1 MAIATA
7 THPLIGYETE
17 TSTWM
22 QYLRSGSFQPTIASA
37 YGAGRGWVA
46 LLPFLAAMA
55 AAIVLGA
62 CATER
67 MRLTPRALA
76 AGIAAAATW
85 ALLAAIMP
93 TTLGLDS
100 AALHKIVAAGDP
112 TALHKP
118 WGPYPLT
125 DLVLVALGA
134 GLLSLML
141 ARLLRHRRRP
151 ALPRER
157 GGRVPERSPE
167 TIAATV
173 RA

>member
-22 QYLRSGSFQPTIASA
+22 QYLSSGSFQPTIASA

-46 LLPFLAAMA
+46 LLPFLAAIA
-55 AAIVLGA
+55 AAIGLGA
-62 CATER
+62 YATER
-67 MRLTPRALA
+67 MRLTLRALA
-76 AGIAAAATW
+76 AGVAAAATW
-85 ALLAAIMP
+85 ALVAAIVP
-93 TTLGLDS
+93 TGLGLDS
-100 AALHKIVAAGDP
+100 AALHKIGAAGDP

-118 WGPYPLT
+118 WGHYPLT
-125 DLVLVALGA
+125 DLVLVAFGA
-134 GLLSLML
+134 GLLTLLL
-141 ARLLRHRRRP
+141 ARLLRHQRRP
-151 ALPRER
+151 AVPRKRGGPVRER
-157 GGRVPERSPE
+157 AAE

>member
-1 MAIATA
+1 
-7 THPLIGYETE
+7 
-17 TSTWM
+17 
-22 QYLRSGSFQPTIASA
+22 
-37 YGAGRGWVA
+37 
-46 LLPFLAAMA
+46 
-55 AAIVLGA
+55 VLGA
-62 CATER
+62 WATER

-93 TTLGLDS
+93 TALGLDS

-112 TALHKP
+112 NALHKP

-141 ARLLRHRRRP
+141 ARLVRQERRP
-151 ALPRER
+151 ARPTERSGPLRER
-157 GGRVPERSPE
+157 PAE

-173 RA
+173 QA